1 MCRILTSNS
10 VSSVI
15 IAEDDNDNNNTNKNL
30 VGIITST
37 DFVNFFSENCIGF
50 TTVKDYMS
58 QSLFTI
64 SIKEKVF
71 TAAQI
76 ISEKK
81 FLALLLL
88 TQIIKISSRHNIR
101 N

>member
-1 MCRILTSNS
+1 MCRILTTNS

>member
-1 MCRILTSNS
+1 MCRILTTNS

-15 IAEDDNDNNNTNKNL
+15 IAEDDNDNNNNNKNL
-30 VGIITST
+30 VAIITST